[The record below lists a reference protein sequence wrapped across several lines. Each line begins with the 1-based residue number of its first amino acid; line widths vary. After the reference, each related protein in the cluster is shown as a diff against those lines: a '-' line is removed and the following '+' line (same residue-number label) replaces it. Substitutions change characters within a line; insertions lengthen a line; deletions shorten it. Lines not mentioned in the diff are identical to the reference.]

1 MTGIAIELW
10 ALLALQTLGTSM
22 FARFEVETP
31 VWRKLLKW
39 GMLIGVTVGLYS
51 IVGHWALCFPLVILL
66 LGLVVHFGYCR
77 KHGIDPLRATPRRR
91 YYELR
96 GWEWKE

>member
-1 MTGIAIELW
+1 MSGIAVELS
-10 ALLALQTLGTSM
+10 ALLLLQTLGTSM

-39 GMLIGVTVGLYS
+39 GMLIGVTLTLYGA
-51 IVGHWALCFPLVILL
+51 VGHWSLLFPSLILM
-66 LGLVVHFGYCR
+66 LGLAVHFSYCR
-77 KHGIDPLRATPRRR
+77 KHGIDPLRAMPRRR